1 MLTPEQKQRQSAY
14 FKEYYKRNREQIMEN
29 NRLRSRL
36 YWESNKKLQLEYKKY
51 CYLKQ
56 RQERLEREIQNL
68 KDGINIMKEFLE
80 TNSCICSRRNVII
93 EFD

>member
-14 FKEYYKRNREQIMEN
+14 FREYYKRNRERIQEN

-36 YWESNKKLQLEYKKY
+36 YWEANKTYQLEYKKY
-51 CYLKQ
+51 RYLKQ
-56 RQERLEREIQNL
+56 KQETLEREIQIL
-68 KDGINIMKEFLE
+68 KDGIDIMKEFLE
-80 TNSCICSRRNVII
+80 TTSCISSRRNAII

>member
-1 MLTPEQKQRQSAY
+1 MQ
-14 FKEYYKRNREQIMEN
+14 EYRYLNR
-29 NRLRSRL
+29 
-36 YWESNKKLQLEYKKY
+36 
-51 CYLKQ
+51 

>member
-1 MLTPEQKQRQSAY
+1 MLTPEQKERQRAY
-14 FKEYYKRNREQIMEN
+14 FKEYYKRNREQIQEN

-36 YWESNKKLQLEYKKY
+36 YWEANKTYQLEYKKY
-51 CYLKQ
+51 RYLKQ
-56 RQERLEREIQNL
+56 KQERLEREIQHL

-80 TNSCICSRRNVII
+80 TTSCICSRRNVTI

>member
-1 MLTPEQKQRQSAY
+1 MLTPEQKERQRAY
-14 FKEYYKRNREQIMEN
+14 FKEYYKRNRERIQNN

-36 YWESNKKLQLEYKKY
+36 YWEANKTYQLEYKKY

-56 RQERLEREIQNL
+56 KQERLEREIQNL

-80 TNSCICSRRNVII
+80 TTSCICSRRNVTI